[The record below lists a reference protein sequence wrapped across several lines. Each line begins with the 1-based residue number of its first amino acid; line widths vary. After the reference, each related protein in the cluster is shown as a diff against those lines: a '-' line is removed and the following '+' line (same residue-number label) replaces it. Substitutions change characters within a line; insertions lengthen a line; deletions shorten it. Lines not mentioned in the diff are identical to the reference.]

1 MHMNQEIVVGYG
13 NNLFFYI
20 KKAKLS
26 GDVIYLLYLCTTFFK
41 IFISKL

>member
-1 MHMNQEIVVGYG
+1 MNKRLLPNVG

-20 KKAKLS
+20 KKAKLG
-26 GDVIYLLYLCTTFFK
+26 GDIIYLLYLCTTFIK